1 MGASREEMVRF
12 HNLPISLFK
21 IMKVI
26 IIGAS
31 ISGLHTATLLA
42 KQGVDVEVYDRM
54 DALGSPSR
62 TLIVTGKINEVLDP
76 VPEEMVLNR
85 VKHLE
90 IFSKSRSARLELSCP
105 DLIVERSRFVEWFA
119 RRAEE
124 AGVKMILGHR
134 FEGFA
139 QFGKK
144 VAVTLRNLE
153 TNEAKQI
160 STDILVGADG
170 VHSAVS
176 QAASRNGHPVS
187 ALVQARVALPESG
200 EGDTYRVWFDTDR
213 TNYFYWLIPESDRVA
228 VVGLIAEDVPQAKAR
243 LIEFLRD
250 KELEAIEFQSS
261 IVPMHQFG
269 NANGTLDPNRNIFAV
284 GDAAAQVK
292 VTTVGGVVPGLYGAK
307 ALAQAILNGRN
318 YRKELGGL
326 KMELHLHLLV
336 RHVLNRF
343 SDQDYDELIGMLDG
357 GLKEIL
363 EEWTRDELTQCFLR
377 MIWAEPRL
385 ITLGAKVFLRSL
397 L

>member
-1 MGASREEMVRF
+1 V
-12 HNLPISLFK
+12 
-21 IMKVI
+21 KVI

-31 ISGLHTATLLA
+31 ISGLYTATLLA

-54 DALGSPSR
+54 STLGGPSR
-62 TLIVTGKINEVLDP
+62 TLIVTGKISEVLDP
-76 VPEEMVLNR
+76 VPEGMVLNQ

-90 IFSKSRSARLELSCP
+90 LFSKSRSAKLELSYP
-105 DLIVERSRFVEWFA
+105 DLIVERRKAVEIFA
-119 RRAEE
+119 RAAEK
-124 AGVKMILGHR
+124 AGVQMILGHQ

-139 QFGKK
+139 QFGRK
-144 VAVTLRNLE
+144 VVVMLRNLE

-176 QAASRNGHPVS
+176 QAASRNGHRVA
-187 ALVQARVALPESG
+187 ALVQARVALPENG
-200 EGDTYRVWFDTDR
+200 KGDTYRVWFDTNR

-228 VVGLIAEDVPQAKAR
+228 AVGLIADDVPQAKAR
-243 LIEFLRD
+243 LVEFLQE
-250 KELEAIEFQSS
+250 KQFEAIEFQSS

-269 NANGTLDPNRNIFAV
+269 NANGTLDPNRNVFVV

-307 ALAQAILNGRN
+307 ALAQAILDGRN
-318 YRKELGGL
+318 YRKELSGL

-357 GLKEIL
+357 GLKEVL
-363 EEWTRDELTQCFLR
+363 QEWTRDELTQCFLR
-377 MIWAEPRL
+377 MIWAQPRL
-385 ITLGAKVFLRSL
+385 ITLGAKALLRSL
-397 L
+397 V

>member
-1 MGASREEMVRF
+1 
-12 HNLPISLFK
+12 
-21 IMKVI
+21 MKVI

-31 ISGLHTATLLA
+31 ISGLYTATLLA

-54 DALGSPSR
+54 NVLGGPSR

-85 VKHLE
+85 VKYLE
-90 IFSKSRSARLELSCP
+90 LFSKSRSARLELSCP
-105 DLIVERSRFVEWFA
+105 DLIVERRRFVEFVA
-119 RRAEE
+119 RMAEE
-124 AGVKMILGHR
+124 AGSKMILGHQ

-144 VAVTLRNLE
+144 VVVTLRNLE

-160 STDILVGADG
+160 SADILVGADG
-170 VHSAVS
+170 VQSTVS
-176 QAASRNGHPVS
+176 QAASRNGHSVA
-187 ALVQARVALPESG
+187 ALVQARVSLPEDG
-200 EGDTYRVWFDTDR
+200 QGDTYRVWFDTNQ
-213 TNYFYWLIPESDRVA
+213 TKYFYWLIPESHRVA
-228 VVGLIAEDVPQAKAR
+228 AVGLIAEDVPQAKAR
-243 LIEFLRD
+243 LIAFLRE
-250 KELEAIEFQSS
+250 KQLEAIEFQSA

-269 NANGTLDPNRNIFAV
+269 NANGVMVPNRNVFVV

-292 VTTVGGVVPGLYGAK
+292 VTTVGGVVPGLYGAR

-363 EEWTRDELTQCFLR
+363 EEWTRDELTQGFLR

>member
-1 MGASREEMVRF
+1 
-12 HNLPISLFK
+12 
-21 IMKVI
+21 MKVI

-31 ISGLHTATLLA
+31 ISGLYTATLLA

-62 TLIVTGKINEVLDP
+62 TLIVTGKINEVLDS
-76 VPEEMVLNR
+76 VPEEMILNK
-85 VKHLE
+85 VKFLE
-90 IFSKSRSARLELSCP
+90 LFSKSRSARLELSSP
-105 DLIVERSRFVEWFA
+105 DLIVERRRFVEWFA
-119 RRAEE
+119 RMAEE
-124 AGVKMILGHR
+124 AGVKMILRHQ

-160 STDILVGADG
+160 SADILVGADG
-170 VHSAVS
+170 VQSAVS
-176 QAASRNGHPVS
+176 HAASHNGHRVA
-187 ALVQARVALPESG
+187 ALVQARVPLPESG
-200 EGDTYRVWFDTDR
+200 EGGTYRVWFDTDR

-228 VVGLIAEDVPQAKAR
+228 TVGLIAEDVPQAKAR
-243 LIEFLRD
+243 LIEFLRE
-250 KELEAIEFQSS
+250 KQLEAIEFQSA

-269 NANGTLDPNRNIFAV
+269 NANGVMVPNRNVFVV

-292 VTTVGGVVPGLYGAK
+292 VTTVGGVVPGLHGAR

-318 YRKELGGL
+318 YRKELNGL
-326 KMELHLHLLV
+326 KMELNLHLLV

-343 SDQDYDELIGMLDG
+343 SDKDYDELIGMLDG

-363 EEWTRDELTQCFLR
+363 EEWTRDELTQSFLR
-377 MIWAEPRL
+377 MIWTEPRL
-385 ITLGAKVFLRSL
+385 ITLGAKALLKSL
-397 L
+397 F

>member
-1 MGASREEMVRF
+1 
-12 HNLPISLFK
+12 
-21 IMKVI
+21 MKVI

-31 ISGLHTATLLA
+31 ISGLYTATLLA

-54 DALGSPSR
+54 SVLGSPSR
-62 TLIVTGKINEVLDP
+62 TLIVTGKINEVLDS
-76 VPEEMVLNR
+76 VPEEMVLNQ
-85 VKHLE
+85 VKYLE
-90 IFSKSRSARLELSCP
+90 LFSRSRSARLDLSYP
-105 DLIVERSRFVEWFA
+105 DLIVERRRFVELFS
-119 RRAEE
+119 RMAEE
-124 AGVKMILGHR
+124 AGARMILGHR

-153 TNEAKQI
+153 TNEARQV

-187 ALVQARVALPESG
+187 ALVQAKVALPEDG

-213 TNYFYWLIPESDRVA
+213 TNYFYWLIPESDRVGA
-228 VVGLIAEDVPQAKAR
+228 VGLIADDVSEAKTR
-243 LIEFLRD
+243 LIEFLRE
-250 KELEAIEFQSS
+250 KRLEAIEFQSS
-261 IVPMHQFG
+261 IVPMHRFG
-269 NANGTLDPNRNIFAV
+269 NADGTLDSNRNVFAV

-326 KMELHLHLLV
+326 KIELHLHLLV

-343 SDQDYDELIGMLDG
+343 SDQDYDELIGMVDG

-363 EEWTRDELTQCFLR
+363 QEWTRDELTQSLLR

>member
-1 MGASREEMVRF
+1 
-12 HNLPISLFK
+12 
-21 IMKVI
+21 MKVI
-26 IIGAS
+26 VIGAS

-54 DALGSPSR
+54 NALGSPSR
-62 TLIVTGKINEVLDP
+62 TLIVTGKINEILDS
-76 VPEEMVLNR
+76 VPEEMILNR
-85 VKHLE
+85 VHSLE
-90 IFSKSRSARLELSCP
+90 LYSRSRSARLELSCP
-105 DLIVERSRFVEWFA
+105 DLIVERSRFVEWFV

-124 AGVKMILGHR
+124 AGAKMILGHR

-139 QFGKK
+139 QFGRK
-144 VAVTLRNLE
+144 VVAALRNLE
-153 TNEAKQI
+153 TNEAQQV
-160 STDILVGADG
+160 SADILVGADG
-170 VHSAVS
+170 VQSAVS
-176 QAASRNGHPVS
+176 QAASRNGHRVS
-187 ALVQARVALPESG
+187 ALVQARVALPEGG
-200 EGDTYRVWFDTDR
+200 ERGMYRVWFDTSR

-228 VVGLIAEDVPQAKAR
+228 AVGLIAEDVPQAKAR

-250 KELEAIEFQSS
+250 KQLETIEFQSA

-269 NANGTLDPNRNIFAV
+269 GADGTVDPNRNVFVV

-307 ALAQAILNGRN
+307 ALARAILNGRN

-336 RHVLNRF
+336 RQVLNRF
-343 SDQDYDELIGMLDG
+343 SDRDYDELIGMLDG

-363 EEWTRDELTQCFLR
+363 EDWTRDELTQCFLR

-385 ITLGAKVFLRSL
+385 ITLGAKAFLKSL
-397 L
+397 I

>member
-1 MGASREEMVRF
+1 MGTSRKKVVRW
-12 HNLPISLFK
+12 K
-21 IMKVI
+21 GKEMKVI

-31 ISGLHTATLLA
+31 ISGLHTAHLLA
-42 KQGVDVEVYDRM
+42 KHGVDVEVYDRM
-54 DALGSPSR
+54 GALGWPSR
-62 TLIVTGKINEVLDP
+62 TLIVTGKINEVLDS
-76 VPEEMVLNR
+76 VPEEIVVNQ
-85 VKHLE
+85 VKYLE
-90 IFSKSRSARLELSCP
+90 LFSKSRSARLELSHP
-105 DLIVERSRFVEWFA
+105 DLIVERRRFVEIFA

-124 AGVKMILGHR
+124 AGAKMILRHQ

-139 QFGKK
+139 RFGRK
-144 VAVTLRNLE
+144 VVVALRNLE

-160 STDILVGADG
+160 SADILIGADG
-170 VHSAVS
+170 VQSAVS
-176 QAASRNGHPVS
+176 QAASRNGHRLA
-187 ALVQARVALPESG
+187 ALVQARVPLPESG
-200 EGDTYRVWFDTDR
+200 EGDTYRVWFDTNQTR
-213 TNYFYWLIPESDRVA
+213 YFYWLIPESDRVA
-228 VVGLIAEDVPQAKAR
+228 TVGLIADDVPRAKER
-243 LIEFLRD
+243 LIEFLR
-250 KELEAIEFQSS
+250 ERQLEAIEFQSS

-269 NANGTLDPNRNIFAV
+269 SANGTVDPIRNVFVV

-363 EEWTRDELTQCFLR
+363 QEWTRDELTQSFLR
-377 MIWAEPRL
+377 MIWTQPRL
-385 ITLGAKVFLRSL
+385 ITLGAKALLKSL
-397 L
+397 V

>member
-1 MGASREEMVRF
+1 M
-12 HNLPISLFK
+12 
-21 IMKVI
+21 MKVI

-31 ISGLHTATLLA
+31 ISGLYTATLLA

-62 TLIVTGKINEVLDP
+62 TLIVTGKINEVLDS
-76 VPEEMVLNR
+76 VPEEMILNK
-85 VKHLE
+85 VKYLE
-90 IFSKSRSARLELSCP
+90 LFSKSRSARLELRSP
-105 DLIVERSRFVEWFA
+105 DLIVERRRFVEFFA
-119 RRAEE
+119 RTAEE
-124 AGVKMILGHR
+124 AGVKMILGHQ

-170 VHSAVS
+170 AQSAVS
-176 QAASRNGHPVS
+176 HAASRNGHRVA
-187 ALVQARVALPESG
+187 ALVQARVPLPESG
-200 EGDTYRVWFDTDR
+200 EGGTYRVWFDTHR

-228 VVGLIAEDVPQAKAR
+228 TVGLIAEDVPQAKAR
-243 LIEFLRD
+243 LMEFLRE
-250 KELEAIEFQSS
+250 KQLEAIEFQSA

-269 NANGTLDPNRNIFAV
+269 SANGAVDPNRNVFVV

-292 VTTVGGVVPGLYGAK
+292 VTTVGGVVPGLYGAR

-357 GLKEIL
+357 GLKAIL
-363 EEWTRDELTQCFLR
+363 EEWTRDELAQSFLR

>member
-1 MGASREEMVRF
+1 
-12 HNLPISLFK
+12 
-21 IMKVI
+21 MKVI

-54 DALGSPSR
+54 SALGSPSR
-62 TLIVTGKINEVLDP
+62 TLIVTGKINEVLDS

-85 VKHLE
+85 VRHLE
-90 IFSKSRSARLELSCP
+90 LFSKSRSARLDLSCP

-124 AGVKMILGHR
+124 AGAKMILGHQ

-144 VAVTLRNLE
+144 VAVMLRDLA
-153 TNEAKQI
+153 TDEAKQV

-176 QAASRNGHPVS
+176 QAVSRNGHPVS
-187 ALVQARVALPESG
+187 ALAQARVALPESG
-200 EGDTYRVWFDTDR
+200 AGDTYRVWFDTDR
-213 TNYFYWLIPESDRVA
+213 THYFYWLIPESDGVA
-228 VVGLIAEDVPQAKAR
+228 AVGVIAEDVPQAKAR
-243 LIEFLRD
+243 LIEFLRE
-250 KELEAIEFQSS
+250 KQLEAIEFQSA

-269 NANGTLDPNRNIFAV
+269 SANGTVDPNRNVFVV

-292 VTTVGGVVPGLYGAK
+292 VTTVGGVVPGLYGAQ

-318 YRKELGGL
+318 YGKELGEL

-336 RHVLNRF
+336 RQVLNRF

-363 EEWTRDELTQCFLR
+363 EEWTRDELTECFLR